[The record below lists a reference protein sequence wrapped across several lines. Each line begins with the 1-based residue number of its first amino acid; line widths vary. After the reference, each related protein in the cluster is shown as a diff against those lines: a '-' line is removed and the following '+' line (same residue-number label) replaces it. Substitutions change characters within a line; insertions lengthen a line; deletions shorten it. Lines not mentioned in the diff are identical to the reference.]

1 MQHGLDSC
9 RQAND
14 FLHVSVKDAFNTLE
28 QINAGLE
35 G

>member
-9 RQAND
+9 KHAND
-14 FLHVSVKDAFNTLE
+14 FPRVPVKDVFNTLE